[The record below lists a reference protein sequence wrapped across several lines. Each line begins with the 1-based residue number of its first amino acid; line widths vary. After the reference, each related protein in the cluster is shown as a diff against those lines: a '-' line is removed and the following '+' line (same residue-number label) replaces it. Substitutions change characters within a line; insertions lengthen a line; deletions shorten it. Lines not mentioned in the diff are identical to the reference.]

1 MKKYG
6 MYQGRWLYSC
16 TFDEMLKAHIEKT
29 LNPAII
35 YVITD
40 RSKVGTKFLCYKG
53 MMVGTLVSVGENEE
67 KILFYDTNL
76 CVPFEIW
83 AAKEL
88 DAYRDDNSN
97 EAKATKVISERPTI
111 ESMCKKEEEIPEI
124 ELNISDLAQSL
135 LDSVSGC

>member
-16 TFDEMLKAHIEKT
+16 TFDEILKGHSELQ
-29 LNPAII
+29 LNPII

-40 RSKVGTKFLCYKG
+40 RSKVGTKFLYYKG
-53 MMVGTLVSVGENEE
+53 MMVGTLVSAGENEE

-76 CVPFEIW
+76 CAPFEIW

-88 DAYRDDNSN
+88 ADTWS
-97 EAKATKVISERPTI
+97 EAKGIKVISERPTI
-111 ESMCKKEEEIPEI
+111 ESMCKKEEEVPEI
-124 ELNISDLAQSL
+124 ELNISNLAQSL
-135 LDSVSGC
+135 LDSVSDC

>member
-16 TFDEMLKAHIEKT
+16 TFDEMLKAHIKKT
-29 LNPAII
+29 INPAII

-40 RSKVGTKFLCYKG
+40 RSKVGTKFLYYKG
-53 MMVGTLVSVGENEE
+53 MMVGTLVSAEE
-67 KILFYDTNL
+67 KILFYDTKL

-88 DAYRDDNSN
+88 RGLASQ
-97 EAKATKVISERPTI
+97 EEIISERPTI
-111 ESMCKKEEEIPEI
+111 ESMCKKEEVPEI

>member
-16 TFDEMLKAHIEKT
+16 TFDEMLKAHIKKT
-29 LNPAII
+29 INPTII

-53 MMVGTLVSVGENEE
+53 MIVGTLVPAGENEE
-67 KILFYDTNL
+67 KILFYDTKL

-88 DAYRDDNSN
+88 RGLASQ
-97 EAKATKVISERPTI
+97 EEIISERPTI
-111 ESMCKKEEEIPEI
+111 ESMCKKEEEVPEI

>member
-16 TFDEMLKAHIEKT
+16 TFDEMLKAHIKKT
-29 LNPAII
+29 INPTII

-40 RSKVGTKFLCYKG
+40 RSKVGTKFLYYKG
-53 MMVGTLVSVGENEE
+53 MMVGTLVSAGENEE

-76 CVPFEIW
+76 CVPFDIW

-88 DAYRDDNSN
+88 ASSSSI
-97 EAKATKVISERPTI
+97 ISERPTI
-111 ESMCKKEEEIPEI
+111 ESMCKKI

>member
-16 TFDEMLKAHIEKT
+16 TFDEMLKAHIKKT
-29 LNPAII
+29 INSTII

-40 RSKVGTKFLCYKG
+40 RSKVGTKFLYYKG
-53 MMVGTLVSVGENEE
+53 MMVGTLVSAGENEE

-76 CVPFEIW
+76 CVPFDIW

-88 DAYRDDNSN
+88 SGLASQ
-97 EAKATKVISERPTI
+97 EEIISERPTI
-111 ESMCKKEEEIPEI
+111 ESMCKKEEEVPEI

-135 LDSVSGC
+135 LNSVSGC

>member
-16 TFDEMLKAHIEKT
+16 TFDEMLKAHSELQ
-29 LNPAII
+29 LNPII

-53 MMVGTLVSVGENEE
+53 MMVGTLVSSGENEE
-67 KILFYDTNL
+67 KILFYDTKL

-88 DAYRDDNSN
+88 AGYSKDDLS
-97 EAKATKVISERPTI
+97 AAKVIITERPTI
-111 ESMCKKEEEIPEI
+111 ESMCDKVPEVG
-124 ELNISDLAQSL
+124 LGLSNLAQSL
-135 LDSVSGC
+135 LDGVGNFKWD

>member
-16 TFDEMLKAHIEKT
+16 TFDEMLKAHIKKT
-29 LNPAII
+29 INPTII

-40 RSKVGTKFLCYKG
+40 RSKVGTKFLYYKG
-53 MMVGTLVSVGENEE
+53 MMVGTLVSAGENEE

-76 CVPFEIW
+76 CVPFDIW

-88 DAYRDDNSN
+88 DAIKNGCL
-97 EAKATKVISERPTI
+97 KATKVISERPTV

>member
-16 TFDEMLKAHIEKT
+16 TFDEMLKAHIKKT
-29 LNPAII
+29 INHTII

-40 RSKVGTKFLCYKG
+40 RSKVGTKFLYYKG
-53 MMVGTLVSVGENEE
+53 MMVGTLVPAGENEE

-88 DAYRDDNSN
+88 AGFASSSSQ
-97 EAKATKVISERPTI
+97 EKVITERPTV
-111 ESMCKKEEEIPEI
+111 ESLCDKVPEVG
-124 ELNISDLAQSL
+124 LGLSDLAQSL

>member
-16 TFDEMLKAHIEKT
+16 TFDEMLKGHSELQ
-29 LNPAII
+29 LNPII

-53 MMVGTLVSVGENEE
+53 MMVGTLVPAGENEE

-88 DAYRDDNSN
+88 RGLASSSSRVN
-97 EAKATKVISERPTI
+97 ATKVITERPTV
-111 ESMCKKEEEIPEI
+111 ESMCKQEEVPEV
-124 ELNISDLAQSL
+124 ELGISSLAQSL
-135 LDSVSGC
+135 LDGVLGC

>member
-6 MYQGRWLYSC
+6 MYQDRWLYSC
-16 TFDEMLKAHIEKT
+16 TFDEMLKAHSELQ
-29 LNPAII
+29 LNPII

-53 MMVGTLVSVGENEE
+53 MIVGTLVSSGKNEE
-67 KILFYDTNL
+67 KILFYDTKL

-88 DAYRDDNSN
+88 AYDNSN
-97 EAKATKVISERPTI
+97 EVRTITERPTV
-111 ESMCKKEEEIPEI
+111 ESLCKKEEI
-124 ELNISDLAQSL
+124 ELGISDLAQSL
-135 LDSVSGC
+135 LDGVGNFKWD

>member
-16 TFDEMLKAHIEKT
+16 TFDEMLKAHIKKT
-29 LNPAII
+29 INPTII

-53 MMVGTLVSVGENEE
+53 MMVGTLVSAGE
-67 KILFYDTNL
+67 KILFYDTKL

-88 DAYRDDNSN
+88 RGLASQ
-97 EAKATKVISERPTI
+97 EEIISERPTI
-111 ESMCKKEEEIPEI
+111 ESMCKKDEEVPEI
-124 ELNISDLAQSL
+124 ELNISNLAQSL

>member
-16 TFDEMLKAHIEKT
+16 TFDEMLKAHIKKT
-29 LNPAII
+29 INPTII

-53 MMVGTLVSVGENEE
+53 MMVGTLVSAGENEE
-67 KILFYDTNL
+67 KILFYDDKL

-88 DAYRDDNSN
+88 AGFASSSSQ
-97 EAKATKVISERPTI
+97 EKVITERPTV
-111 ESMCKKEEEIPEI
+111 ESLCDKVPEVGLGLS
-124 ELNISDLAQSL
+124 EWAQSV
-135 LDSVSGC
+135 LDRVGGC

>member
-6 MYQGRWLYSC
+6 TYQGRWLYSC

-29 LNPAII
+29 LNPTII

-53 MMVGTLVSVGENEE
+53 MMVGTLVSAEE
-67 KILFYDTNL
+67 KILFYDTKL

-88 DAYRDDNSN
+88 RGLASQ
-97 EAKATKVISERPTI
+97 EEVITERPTV
-111 ESMCKKEEEIPEI
+111 ESMCKKEEVPEI

>member
-16 TFDEMLKAHIEKT
+16 TFDEMLKAHIKKT
-29 LNPAII
+29 INPIII

-40 RSKVGTKFLCYKG
+40 RSKVGTKFLYYKG
-53 MMVGTLVSVGENEE
+53 MMVGTLVPAGENEE

-88 DAYRDDNSN
+88 DAYRDN
-97 EAKATKVISERPTI
+97 EVRIVTERPTI

>member
-16 TFDEMLKAHIEKT
+16 TFDEMLKAHIKKT
-29 LNPAII
+29 INPTII

-53 MMVGTLVSVGENEE
+53 MMVGTLVPAGENEE

-76 CVPFEIW
+76 CVPFETW

-88 DAYRDDNSN
+88 AGFASQ
-97 EAKATKVISERPTI
+97 EEIISERPTI
-111 ESMCKKEEEIPEI
+111 ESMCKKEEEVPEI

-135 LDSVSGC
+135 LDSVSCC

>member
-16 TFDEMLKAHIEKT
+16 TFDEMLKGHSELQ
-29 LNPAII
+29 LNPII

-40 RSKVGTKFLCYKG
+40 RSKVGTKFLYYKG
-53 MMVGTLVSVGENEE
+53 MMVGTLVPAGE
-67 KILFYDTNL
+67 KILFYDTKL
-76 CVPFEIW
+76 CAPFEIW

-88 DAYRDDNSN
+88 DAIKKGGLS
-97 EAKATKVISERPTI
+97 EAKVISERPTV
-111 ESMCKKEEEIPEI
+111 ESMCKKVPEI

>member
-16 TFDEMLKAHIEKT
+16 TFDEMLKAHIKKT
-29 LNPAII
+29 INPTII

-53 MMVGTLVSVGENEE
+53 MMVGTLVPAGENEE

-76 CVPFEIW
+76 CVPFDIW

-88 DAYRDDNSN
+88 AGFASSSSQ
-97 EAKATKVISERPTI
+97 EKVITERPTV
-111 ESMCKKEEEIPEI
+111 ESLCDKVSEVG
-124 ELNISDLAQSL
+124 LGLSDLAQSL

>member
-6 MYQGRWLYSC
+6 TYQGRWLYSC

-40 RSKVGTKFLCYKG
+40 RSKVGTKFLYYKG
-53 MMVGTLVSVGENEE
+53 MMVGTLVSAEE
-67 KILFYDTNL
+67 KILFYDTKL

-88 DAYRDDNSN
+88 RGLASQ
-97 EAKATKVISERPTI
+97 EEVITERPTV
-111 ESMCKKEEEIPEI
+111 ESMCKKEEVPEI

>member
-16 TFDEMLKAHIEKT
+16 TFDEMLKAHIKKT
-29 LNPAII
+29 INPTII

-40 RSKVGTKFLCYKG
+40 RSKVGTKFLYYKG
-53 MMVGTLVSVGENEE
+53 TMVGTLVPAGENEE

-76 CVPFEIW
+76 CVPFDIW

-88 DAYRDDNSN
+88 RGLASQ
-97 EAKATKVISERPTI
+97 EEIISERPTI
-111 ESMCKKEEEIPEI
+111 ESMCKKEEEI

>member
-6 MYQGRWLYSC
+6 MYQGKWLYSC
-16 TFDEMLKAHIEKT
+16 TFDEMLKAHIKKT
-29 LNPAII
+29 INPTII

-53 MMVGTLVSVGENEE
+53 IMVGTLVPAGENEE
-67 KILFYDTNL
+67 KILFYDDKL

-88 DAYRDDNSN
+88 RGLASQ
-97 EAKATKVISERPTI
+97 EEIISERPTI
-111 ESMCKKEEEIPEI
+111 ESMCKKEEEVPEI

>member
-1 MKKYG
+1 MI
-6 MYQGRWLYSC
+6 LFEIFLA
-16 TFDEMLKAHIEKT
+16 FDSLIIFFNPSF
-29 LNPAII
+29 NPAII

-53 MMVGTLVSVGENEE
+53 MMVGTLVPAGENEE
-67 KILFYDTNL
+67 KILFYDTKL
-76 CVPFEIW
+76 CVPFDIW

-88 DAYRDDNSN
+88 RGLASQV
-97 EAKATKVISERPTI
+97 EIISERPTI

>member
-6 MYQGRWLYSC
+6 MYQGKWLYSC
-16 TFDEMLKAHIEKT
+16 TFDEILKAHIKKT
-29 LNPAII
+29 INPTII

-53 MMVGTLVSVGENEE
+53 MIVGTLVPAGENEE
-67 KILFYDTNL
+67 KILFYDTKL

-88 DAYRDDNSN
+88 RGLASSSSQ
-97 EAKATKVISERPTI
+97 EEIISERPTI
-111 ESMCKKEEEIPEI
+111 ESMCKKEEEVPEI

>member
-16 TFDEMLKAHIEKT
+16 TFDEMLKAHIKKT
-29 LNPAII
+29 INPTII

-40 RSKVGTKFLCYKG
+40 RSKVGTKFLYYKG
-53 MMVGTLVSVGENEE
+53 MMVGTLVSAGE

-76 CVPFEIW
+76 CVPFDIW

-88 DAYRDDNSN
+88 SGLASQ
-97 EAKATKVISERPTI
+97 EEVITERPTV
-111 ESMCKKEEEIPEI
+111 ESMCKKEEEI

>member
-16 TFDEMLKAHIEKT
+16 TFDEMLKAHIKKT
-29 LNPAII
+29 INPTII

-40 RSKVGTKFLCYKG
+40 RSKVGTKFLYYKG

-88 DAYRDDNSN
+88 AGFASSSSQ
-97 EAKATKVISERPTI
+97 EKVITERPTV
-111 ESMCKKEEEIPEI
+111 ESLCDKVPEVG
-124 ELNISDLAQSL
+124 LGLSDLAQSL

>member
-6 MYQGRWLYSC
+6 MYQDRWLYSC

-40 RSKVGTKFLCYKG
+40 RSKVGTKFLYYKG
-53 MMVGTLVSVGENEE
+53 MMVGTLVSAGENEE

-76 CVPFEIW
+76 CVPFDIW

-88 DAYRDDNSN
+88 SGLASQ
-97 EAKATKVISERPTI
+97 EEIISERPTI

>member
-16 TFDEMLKAHIEKT
+16 TFDEMLKAHIKKT
-29 LNPAII
+29 INPTII

-40 RSKVGTKFLCYKG
+40 RSKVGTKFLYYKG
-53 MMVGTLVSVGENEE
+53 MMVGTLVPAGENEE

-88 DAYRDDNSN
+88 AGFASSSSQ
-97 EAKATKVISERPTI
+97 EKVITERPTV
-111 ESMCKKEEEIPEI
+111 ESLCDKVPEVG
-124 ELNISDLAQSL
+124 LGLSDLAQSL

>member
-16 TFDEMLKAHIEKT
+16 TFDEMLKAHSELQ
-29 LNPAII
+29 LNPII

-53 MMVGTLVSVGENEE
+53 MMVGTLVSSGENEE
-67 KILFYDTNL
+67 KILFYDTKL

-88 DAYRDDNSN
+88 ANVKDTLS
-97 EAKATKVISERPTI
+97 EAKGIRTITERPTI
-111 ESMCKKEEEIPEI
+111 ESMCDKVPEVG
-124 ELNISDLAQSL
+124 LGLSNLAQSL
-135 LDSVSGC
+135 LDGVGNFKWD

>member
-6 MYQGRWLYSC
+6 MYQGKWLYSC
-16 TFDEMLKAHIEKT
+16 TFDEMLKAHIKKT
-29 LNPAII
+29 INPTII

-53 MMVGTLVSVGENEE
+53 MIVGTLVPAGENEE
-67 KILFYDTNL
+67 KILFYDTKL

-88 DAYRDDNSN
+88 AGFASSSSQENDS
-97 EAKATKVISERPTI
+97 KVITERPTV
-111 ESMCKKEEEIPEI
+111 ESLCDKVPEVG
-124 ELNISDLAQSL
+124 LGLSDLAQSL
-135 LDSVSGC
+135 LYSVSCC

>member
-16 TFDEMLKAHIEKT
+16 TFDEILKAHTEKT
-29 LNPAII
+29 LEPMVI

-40 RSKVGTKFLCYKG
+40 RSKVGTKFLYYKG
-53 MMVGTLVSVGENEE
+53 MMVGTLVPAGENEE

-76 CVPFEIW
+76 CAPFEIW

-88 DAYRDDNSN
+88 NAIKKGGLS
-97 EAKATKVISERPTI
+97 EAKVISERPTV
-111 ESMCKKEEEIPEI
+111 ESMCKKVPEI
-124 ELNISDLAQSL
+124 ELNISNLAQSL
-135 LDSVSGC
+135 LDSVSDC

>member
-16 TFDEMLKAHIEKT
+16 TFDEMLKAHSELQ
-29 LNPAII
+29 LNPII

-53 MMVGTLVSVGENEE
+53 MMVGTLVSSGENEE
-67 KILFYDTNL
+67 KILFYDTKL

-88 DAYRDDNSN
+88 AESNSSN
-97 EAKATKVISERPTI
+97 EVRTITERPTI
-111 ESMCKKEEEIPEI
+111 ESMCDKVPEVG
-124 ELNISDLAQSL
+124 LGLSNLAQSL
-135 LDSVSGC
+135 LDGVLGC

>member
-16 TFDEMLKAHIEKT
+16 TFDEMLKAHIKKT
-29 LNPAII
+29 INPTII

-40 RSKVGTKFLCYKG
+40 RSKVGTKFLYYKG
-53 MMVGTLVSVGENEE
+53 MMVGTLVSAGENEE

-76 CVPFEIW
+76 CVPFDIW

-88 DAYRDDNSN
+88 AGFSQ
-97 EAKATKVISERPTI
+97 EKVITERPTV
-111 ESMCKKEEEIPEI
+111 ESLCDKVPEVG
-124 ELNISDLAQSL
+124 LGLSDLAQSL

>member
-6 MYQGRWLYSC
+6 MYQGRQLYSC
-16 TFDEMLKAHIEKT
+16 TFDEMLKGHSELQ
-29 LNPAII
+29 LNPII

-53 MMVGTLVSVGENEE
+53 MMVGTLVPAGENEE

-88 DAYRDDNSN
+88 DAIKKGSLI
-97 EAKATKVISERPTI
+97 ISERPTV
-111 ESMCKKEEEIPEI
+111 ESMCKKDEEVPEI

-135 LDSVSGC
+135 LDSVSDC